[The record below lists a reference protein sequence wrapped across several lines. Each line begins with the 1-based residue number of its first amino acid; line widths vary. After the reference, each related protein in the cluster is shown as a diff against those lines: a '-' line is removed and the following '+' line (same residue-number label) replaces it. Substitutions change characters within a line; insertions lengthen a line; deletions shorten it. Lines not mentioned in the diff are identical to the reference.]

1 MSGMTKT
8 SMYALQQAKKEAL
21 TGLKKH
27 IGKGFTV
34 TADMLAQ
41 PPKPEYGDLSFPCFQ
56 LAKGMGRNP
65 AEIATELSAK
75 IGPSPLISRIH
86 AVGPYVNFVFNA
98 DAFAAETVKDVLT
111 QKARYGRGATGK
123 GKRVMVEY
131 ANLNTHKDVHIGHIR
146 NFTVGQSSVEILR
159 ANGYE
164 VIPVSYINDLGNN
177 VARCIWGLVHIYPDV
192 EPEGDKLSFL
202 NTAYSEA
209 VAALENDE
217 AKRAEVSQIQRELE
231 NMEGPHVALWK
242 KTHKW
247 SMDGLKEA
255 FAEFGLEL
263 DKIYL
268 EHDFIEEAH
277 DIVKK
282 LLTEGVA
289 KMSEGAAIV
298 DLEAEKLGVNLLR
311 KTDGTLLYN
320 AKDLALALHKEEDYH
335 ADRSLYVIDVRQ
347 ALAMKQLAA
356 TLKKMNF
363 AREVIHV
370 GYDFV
375 TLPEGAMS
383 SRKGNF
389 IRWSDVRDTM
399 LKEIV
404 AGIRARHADWKEKQ
418 VQKTAHALLFAS
430 MKFGMLKQDPDKVIT
445 FSIKEAM
452 ATDGFTGPYI
462 MYTIARISSILKK
475 AGVKPAKSVTSA
487 KQALERELV
496 AALSKYP
503 ETVLQAGLQLKASV
517 IAQYTFDVAQTYAR
531 YYESVRVID
540 ENDSAGTA
548 ERLALCSAVRQVL
561 VNALSLLGIAAI
573 EEM

>member
-1 MSGMTKT
+1 MN
-8 SMYALQQAKKEAL
+8 ALQQAKKEAL
-21 TGLKKH
+21 TALKKH
-27 IGKGFTV
+27 IGKQFTV
-34 TADMLAQ
+34 TGDMLSA
-41 PPKPEYGDLSFPCFQ
+41 PPKAEYGDLSFPCFQ

-65 AEIATELSAK
+65 AEIATELAAK

-86 AVGPYVNFVFNA
+86 AVGPYVNFVFDT
-98 DAFAAETVKDVLT
+98 DAFAAHAVKDVLT
-111 QKARYGRGATGK
+111 QKTRYGKGVTGK

-131 ANLNTHKDVHIGHIR
+131 ANLNTHKEVHIGHVR
-146 NFTVGQSSVEILR
+146 NFTVGQSAVEILR

-177 VARCIWGLVHIYPDV
+177 VAKCIWGLVHIYPDV

-202 NTAYSEA
+202 DTAYVEG
-209 VAALENDE
+209 VAAVENDDV
-217 AKRAEVSQIQRELE
+217 KRAEVSQIQRDLE

-247 SMDGLKEA
+247 SMDGLKEV

-268 EHDFIEEAH
+268 EHDFIEESH
-277 DIVKK
+277 EIVKK
-282 LLTEGVA
+282 LLTDGIA

-298 DLEAEKLGVNLLR
+298 DLEAEKMGVNLLR

-320 AKDLALALHKEEDYH
+320 AKDLALALHKEADYH
-335 ADRSLYVIDVRQ
+335 ADRSMYVIDVRQ

-356 TLKKMNF
+356 TLKKMDF
-363 AREVIHV
+363 AREVVHL

-383 SRKGNF
+383 SRKGTA
-389 IRWSDVRDTM
+389 IRWGLVRDTM
-399 LKEIV
+399 MGKLIE
-404 AGIRARHADWKEKQ
+404 AIRSRHADWKEKQ
-418 VQKTAHALLFAS
+418 IQKTAKALLFAS
-430 MKFGMLKQDPDKVIT
+430 IKFGMLKQDPDKVIT
-445 FSIKEAM
+445 FSMEEAM
-452 ATDGFTGPYI
+452 ASEGFTGPYV

-475 AGVKPAKSVTSA
+475 APIKPAKEMAHVGH
-487 KQALERELV
+487 ALERDLV
-496 AALSKYP
+496 MAIARYP
-503 ETVLQAGLQLKASV
+503 EVVLQAGLQLKASG
-517 IAQYTFDVAQTYAR
+517 IAQYAFDVAQIYAR
-531 YYESVRVID
+531 YYEFVRVIAED
-540 ENDSAGTA
+540 DVQGTA

-561 VNALSLLGIAAI
+561 VNALGLLGIAAI

>member
-1 MSGMTKT
+1 
-8 SMYALQQAKKEAL
+8 MYALQQAKKEAL
-21 TGLKKH
+21 TALKKH
-27 IGKGFTV
+27 IGKRFTV
-34 TADMLAQ
+34 TGDMLSA
-41 PPKPEYGDLSFPCFQ
+41 PPKAEYGDLSFPCFQ

-65 AEIATELSAK
+65 AEIATELAAK
-75 IGPSPLISRIH
+75 IGPSPRISRIH
-86 AVGPYVNFVFNA
+86 AVGPYVNFVF
-98 DAFAAETVKDVLT
+98 DTSAFAAHTVKDVLT
-111 QKARYGRGATGK
+111 QKARYGKGATGK

-146 NFTVGQSSVEILR
+146 NFTVGQSAVEILR

-177 VARCIWGLVHIYPDV
+177 VAKCIWGLVNIYPDV
-192 EPEGDKLSFL
+192 EPEGDKLNFL
-202 NTAYSEA
+202 DTAYVEG
-209 VAALENDE
+209 VAAVEDDD

-247 SMDGLKEA
+247 SMDGLKEV

-268 EHDFIEEAH
+268 EHDFIEESH

-282 LLTEGVA
+282 LLTNGIA

-298 DLEAEKLGVNLLR
+298 DLEAEKMGVNLLR

-320 AKDLALALHKEEDYH
+320 AKDLALALHKESDYH
-335 ADRSLYVIDVRQ
+335 ADRSMYVIDVRQ

-356 TLKKMNF
+356 TLKKMGF
-363 AREVIHV
+363 AREVVHL

-383 SRKGNF
+383 SRKGTA
-389 IRWSDVRDTM
+389 IRWSLVRETM
-399 LKEIV
+399 LEKL
-404 AGIRARHADWKEKQ
+404 AKAIRSRHADWKEKQ
-418 VQKTAHALLFAS
+418 VQKTAKALLFAS
-430 MKFGMLKQDPDKVIT
+430 IKFGMLKQDPDKVIT
-445 FSIKEAM
+445 FSMEEAM
-452 ATDGFTGPYI
+452 AAEGFTGPYI
-462 MYTIARISSILKK
+462 MYTVARISSILKK
-475 AGVKPAKSVTSA
+475 APVKPVKEITHLGH
-487 KQALERELV
+487 ALERDLV
-496 AALSKYP
+496 VAIARYP
-503 ETVLQAGLQLKASV
+503 EVVLQAGLQLKASV
-517 IAQYTFDVAQTYAR
+517 IAQYAFDVAQTYAR
-531 YYESVRVID
+531 YYEFVRVID
-540 ENDSAGTA
+540 ENDAQGTA

-561 VNALSLLGIAAI
+561 TNALGLLGIAAI

>member
-1 MSGMTKT
+1 
-8 SMYALQQAKKEAL
+8 MYALQQAKKEAL
-21 TGLKKH
+21 TALKKH
-27 IGKGFTV
+27 IGKSFTV
-34 TADMLAQ
+34 NGDMLSA
-41 PPKPEYGDLSFPCFQ
+41 PPKAEYGDLSFPCFQ

-65 AEIATELSAK
+65 AEIATEIAAK

-86 AVGPYVNFVFNA
+86 AVGPYVNFVFDT
-98 DAFAAETVKDVLT
+98 DAFAAHAVKDVLT
-111 QKARYGRGATGK
+111 QKTRYGKGATGK

-131 ANLNTHKDVHIGHIR
+131 ANLNTHKDVHIGHVR
-146 NFTVGQSSVEILR
+146 NFTVGQSAVEILR

-202 NTAYSEA
+202 DTAYVEA
-209 VAALENDE
+209 VAAIENDD

-231 NMEGPHVALWK
+231 NGEGPYVALWK

-268 EHDFIEEAH
+268 EHDFIEESH
-277 DIVKK
+277 EIVKK
-282 LLTEGVA
+282 LLTDGIA

-298 DLEAEKLGVNLLR
+298 DLEAEKMGVNLLR

-320 AKDLALALHKEEDYH
+320 AKDLALALHKESDYH
-335 ADRSLYVIDVRQ
+335 ADRSMYVIDVRQ

-356 TLKKMNF
+356 TLKKMGF
-363 AREVIHV
+363 AREVVHL

-383 SRKGNF
+383 SRKGTA
-389 IRWSDVRDTM
+389 IRWSLVRDTM
-399 LKEIV
+399 TEKLVE
-404 AGIRARHADWKEKQ
+404 AIRIRHTDWKEKQ
-418 VQKTAHALLFAS
+418 IQKTAKALLFAS
-430 MKFGMLKQDPDKVIT
+430 IKFGMLKQDPDKVIT
-445 FSIKEAM
+445 FSMEEAM
-452 ATDGFTGPYI
+452 ASEGFTGPYV
-462 MYTIARISSILKK
+462 MYTVARISSILKK
-475 AGVKPAKSVTSA
+475 APVKPAKEMA
-487 KQALERELV
+487 HIGHALERDLV
-496 AALSKYP
+496 MAIARYP
-503 ETVLQAGLQLKASV
+503 EVVLQAGLQLKASV
-517 IAQYTFDVAQTYAR
+517 IAQYAFDVAQTYAR
-531 YYESVRVID
+531 YYEFVRVIAED
-540 ENDSAGTA
+540 DMPGTA

-561 VNALSLLGIAAI
+561 TNALGLLGIAAI

>member
-1 MSGMTKT
+1 
-8 SMYALQQAKKEAL
+8 MYALQQAKKEAL
-21 TGLKKH
+21 TALKKH
-27 IGKGFTV
+27 IGKQFTV
-34 TADMLAQ
+34 TGDMLSE
-41 PPKPEYGDLSFPCFQ
+41 PPKAEYGDLSFPCFQ

-65 AEIATELSAK
+65 AEIATELAAK
-75 IGPSPLISRIH
+75 IGPSPLIGRIH
-86 AVGPYVNFVFNA
+86 AVGPYVNFVFDT
-98 DAFAAETVKDVLT
+98 DAFAAHAVKDVLT
-111 QKARYGRGATGK
+111 QKARYGKGVTGK

-131 ANLNTHKDVHIGHIR
+131 ANLNTHKDVHIGHVR
-146 NFTVGQSSVEILR
+146 NFTVGQSAVEILR

-177 VARCIWGLVHIYPDV
+177 VAKCIWGLVHIYPDV

-202 NTAYSEA
+202 DTAYVEG
-209 VAALENDE
+209 VAAVENDD

-247 SMDGLKEA
+247 SMDGLKEV

-268 EHDFIEEAH
+268 EHDFIEESH

-282 LLTEGVA
+282 LLTDGIA

-298 DLEAEKLGVNLLR
+298 DLEGEKMGVNLLR

-320 AKDLALALHKEEDYH
+320 AKDLALALHKEADYH
-335 ADRSLYVIDVRQ
+335 ADRSMYVIDVRQ

-356 TLKKMNF
+356 TLKKMDF
-363 AREVIHV
+363 AREVVHL

-383 SRKGNF
+383 SRKGTA
-389 IRWSDVRDTM
+389 IRWALVRDAMTEK
-399 LKEIV
+399 LVE
-404 AGIRARHADWKEKQ
+404 AIRSRHADWKEKQ
-418 VQKTAHALLFAS
+418 IQKTAKALLFAS
-430 MKFGMLKQDPDKVIT
+430 IKFGMLKQDPDKIIT
-445 FSIKEAM
+445 FSMEDAM
-452 ATDGFTGPYI
+452 ASEGFTGPYV

-475 AGVKPAKSVTSA
+475 ASVKPAKEMAHVGH
-487 KQALERELV
+487 ALERDLV
-496 AALSKYP
+496 MAIARYP
-503 ETVLQAGLQLKASV
+503 EVVLQAGLQLKASV
-517 IAQYTFDVAQTYAR
+517 IAQYAFDVAQTYAR
-531 YYESVRVID
+531 YYEFVRVIAED
-540 ENDSAGTA
+540 DVQGTA

-561 VNALSLLGIAAI
+561 MNALSLLGIAAI